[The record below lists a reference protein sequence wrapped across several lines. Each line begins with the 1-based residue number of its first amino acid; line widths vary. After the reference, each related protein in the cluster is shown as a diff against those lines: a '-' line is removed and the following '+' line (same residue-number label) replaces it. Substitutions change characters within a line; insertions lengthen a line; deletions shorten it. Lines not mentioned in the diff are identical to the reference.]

1 MIFWQHIVSHLGK
14 GNDLALLYVLQSVGS
29 SPGRQGFKL
38 MVTRTGDMHGS
49 IGGGIMEQKLVELAK
64 SKLAEGG
71 FQPFIK
77 RQIHKPDAG
86 KDRSGMICD
95 GEQTVAFYH
104 LTPEDKPV
112 ADQVLRNPEGA
123 LTLDQTGLTVDESTP
138 VYARYHLEKL
148 TEPAWKLTEGLSFRD
163 TAYIFGGGHVGTAMC
178 RTMSHLGF
186 RVVLFDDREQ
196 LYTMEQNPYPHEKK
210 IIDYKH
216 SEKYV
221 SEGPQS
227 YVIIMTFGY
236 QPDEVVI
243 RRLLGMDFR
252 YIGLM
257 GSRSKIEAMWENLRK
272 DGYPEEYL
280 ERVHTPIG
288 LPINSKTTDEIAIS
302 VAAEIIKV
310 KNS

>member
-1 MIFWQHIVSHLGK
+1 MTFWQHIASYLEK
-14 GNDLALLYVLQSVGS
+14 GNDLALLYVLQSIGS

-38 MVTRTGDMHGS
+38 MVTRQGEMHGT

-64 SKLAEGG
+64 SKLEEGG
-71 FQPFIK
+71 FQPFVK
-77 RQIHKPDAG
+77 RQIHKPDVD
-86 KDRSGMICD
+86 KNRSGMICD
-95 GEQTVAFYH
+95 GEQVVAFYH
-104 LTPEDKPV
+104 LTPDDKPV
-112 ADQVLRNPEGA
+112 IDQIRHNPDGSA
-123 LTLDQTGLTVDESTP
+123 VFDQTGVIAGKGNPGNE
-138 VYARYHLEKL
+138 RYQLEAL
-148 TEPAWKLTEGLSFRD
+148 TEAKWKLTEDLSFQE
-163 TAYIFGGGHVGTAMC
+163 TAYIFGGGHVGTSMC
-178 RTMSHLGF
+178 RTMAHLGF